1 MGKLI
6 LSTRDGYVEERKF
19 FLRFLKFKADKLKV
33 FSPERNGGKCDGK
46 WKFLINIARG
56 FGKVKATDLFD

>member
-6 LSTRDGYVEERKF
+6 LSTRDGYEEERKFF

-33 FSPERNGGKCDGK
+33 FPASGMGGNVMESGN
-46 WKFLINIARG
+46 F
-56 FGKVKATDLFD
+56 